1 MFGLIPAKSTMTAA
15 NTSATPEG
23 AVHLQLNGKVGL
35 HVKAFYYKC
44 SLYIVRAYCVCVFVY
59 VYVYVYVYVH
69 VYAYIC
75 LWV

>member
-23 AVHLQLNGKVGL
+23 AGHLQLYGKVGL

-75 LWV
+75 FWV